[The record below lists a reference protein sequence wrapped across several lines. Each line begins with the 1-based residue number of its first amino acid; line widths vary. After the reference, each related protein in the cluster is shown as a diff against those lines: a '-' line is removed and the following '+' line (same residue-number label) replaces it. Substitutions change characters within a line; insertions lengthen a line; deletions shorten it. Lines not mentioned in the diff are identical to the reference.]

1 MGAARHAFL
10 SWADLPLDDRVV
22 WVKAYQDELIRR
34 KDDMARLIA
43 TETGKPLWEAV
54 TEVGVMIAKVD
65 IAIGANADRAGV
77 REVGTEPLA
86 SFSHRPH
93 GVMAILAPFNFPGHL
108 ASGHFIPGLIAGN
121 TIVLKP
127 SEYTPMCGLMLA
139 DIMDT
144 IGLPS
149 GVFNL
154 VNGGASVG
162 KLVSSHFEVDVMCF
176 TGSSA
181 VGRQLAHTYG
191 RTPEKLLVMEM
202 GGNNPI
208 IVHSTDDI
216 DAAVLTIIQS
226 AFVMSGQRCTCARR
240 LIMIKSDTT
249 PRILDRLCAIVDRLR
264 VGPFDSDPPPFMGP
278 LISQETAIRIEHAIG
293 QIQSLGGRILNAPRK
308 RQGAFLFPTIMDVTQ
323 LSKRDDDEYFAPFL
337 RVITVDS
344 VDAAIAEA
352 NRTRYGLSSAV
363 ISNDRSMFD
372 YISKRL
378 RAGIINWNSPTTGAS
393 GKAPFGGIGW
403 SGNHRPTAYYA
414 ADYSSYPVV
423 STYNQSLVVP
433 TTLPPGVVL

>member
-1 MGAARHAFL
+1 
-10 SWADLPLDDRVV
+10 
-22 WVKAYQDELIRR
+22 
-34 KDDMARLIA
+34 
-43 TETGKPLWEAV
+43 
-54 TEVGVMIAKVD
+54 
-65 IAIGANADRAGV
+65 
-77 REVGTEPLA
+77 
-86 SFSHRPH
+86 
-93 GVMAILAPFNFPGHL
+93 
-108 ASGHFIPGLIAGN
+108 
-121 TIVLKP
+121 
-127 SEYTPMCGLMLA
+127 
-139 DIMDT
+139 MDT